1 MKILILFI
9 CIISFL
15 LSGCE
20 KEEPLKEIKLKGR
33 GLTNW
38 IAEATIT
45 IENQTEEYSEITVRY
60 YYNGK
65 RIDFYNDDSVSF
77 TFAPSSGMIL
87 DFTYSKEKGALG
99 DYDIKQIDERT
110 FDVTYPL
117 VKKLDSKQLILVS
130 VNNDTFKLIPVE

>member
-1 MKILILFI
+1 MFWYPYA
-9 CIISFL
+9 C
-15 LSGCE
+15 G
-20 KEEPLKEIKLKGR
+20 G
-33 GLTNW
+33 
-38 IAEATIT
+38 
-45 IENQTEEYSEITVRY
+45 
-60 YYNGK
+60 
-65 RIDFYNDDSVSF
+65 VSF

-87 DFTYSKEKGALG
+87 GFTYSKEKGALG